1 LHWFRKILK
10 FQLQKRYHLG
20 DTIIDRIL
28 VYETLERRRPNR
40 VSKPKKLIDAQV
52 DVIIEYC
59 SENYEHRFLDYDHL
73 VLELK
78 LDVTAST
85 L

>member
-1 LHWFRKILK
+1 MLFTRVLNCSA
-10 FQLQKRYHLG
+10 FTSLLQC
-20 DTIIDRIL
+20 L
-28 VYETLERRRPNR
+28 VYVGITACYVRPPT
-40 VSKPKKLIDAQV
+40 VGKPKKLSNAQV

-59 SENYEHRFLDYDHL
+59 SENYEQRCLDYNHL

-78 LDVTAST
+78 LKVTAST

>member
-1 LHWFRKILK
+1 MPKL
-10 FQLQKRYHLG
+10 QLQERYHLS
-20 DTIIDRIL
+20 DITINRIL
-28 VYETLERRRPNR
+28 AYKAPEQKRPNR
-40 VSKPKKLIDAQV
+40 VGKPKTLSDAQV

-59 SENYEHRFLDYDHL
+59 SENYEQRCLDYKHL